1 MRLSVK
7 LTIENEKAFF
17 GPGTYT
23 LLKYVEEKGSLLT
36 AAESMGLSYSKA
48 RKMIKNYKE
57 QTGHDAI
64 ISQAGGIGGG
74 SARITE
80 HAKIFMNKYDIL
92 LDRTQEL
99 IQKNFKELY
108 EEA

>member
-1 MRLSVK
+1 MRLSIK

-64 ISQAGGIGGG
+64 IS
-74 SARITE
+74 RIPSFL
-80 HAKIFMNKYDIL
+80 IFTAAFTSL
-92 LDRTQEL
+92 S
-99 IQKNFKELY
+99 
-108 EEA
+108 